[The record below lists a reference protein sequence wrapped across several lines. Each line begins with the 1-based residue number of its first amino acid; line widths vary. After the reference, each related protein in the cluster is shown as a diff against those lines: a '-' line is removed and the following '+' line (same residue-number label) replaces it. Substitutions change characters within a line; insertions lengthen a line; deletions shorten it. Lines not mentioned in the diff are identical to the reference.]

1 MWKHFKKYISIVL
14 IFSLMLNILST
25 GFAQAVS
32 EYENIN
38 IKEIEINAIS
48 SSLKEMIAAEK
59 EKKTYK
65 ENFIKQ
71 TEQEDKETFLT
82 RQRLKKYFQKEYQ
95 FNRVMDSFNQQLY
108 SQAAQEWKKLDYK
121 EDKFNLDAQTE
132 VCYGETCYPY
142 KIFMKALISAWL
154 EYHVQGEAVL
164 SIYNAKYLQEAAFLG
179 AISLEDKRELFNLL
193 KEGIKQERY
202 VCGKSDDKEEKCEDI
217 LAGLT
222 VLSEI
227 WETDTESKE
236 VSDLIYKILEKYY
249 DSKFGIMVL
258 IQSIAAL
265 SFIDTDYSYSLIEK
279 FLTQDTAP
287 TKIGNKTR
295 EALEMFSITGEYET
309 WTEYLNNLVKEGAHY
324 LNRHNIIWQYI
335 KEEETKKEKVDPVF
349 INTPGKVLDKNKNF
363 VLASYRV
370 VYGNILTDIG
380 EFLSNQEGRGKR
392 LATKIVKQYI
402 NASKEELKKIHIP
415 LVLGLIQNLDSGDAA
430 LAADRLQRTFY
441 YDINSGTGKWVQ
453 EKATI
458 GGKYAYNYPPNVRS
472 EKDYLD
478 FVKTKKLTTFGDILI
493 IFASLITLAKKIPD
507 MIFQLKNLANL
518 IKLRRMASYGSAVVV
533 KNVADVAKTAKVTP
547 AIAAVAPKTAITV
560 SGTAGAANVLS
571 KIRNVA
577 KTPILL
583 TKGANDGLSLAA
595 PTLTL
600 TSSSLSVKNSFS
612 LADGVFKLIDPEG
625 QFSGFLAEIPVFGI
639 NRQVIISAGH
649 AIGVMPEAPV
659 IVLGGNN
666 NIKTTAH
673 LVFSD
678 FVEKENEI
686 IKDFSL
692 LLPMHR
698 LPRTPLQLDFNPKL
712 EDYNKFWYIGYPNG
726 KFLMKNL
733 HPVFEKT
740 AKNILT
746 FDGKIDFGGSGGL
759 VLGEKQ
765 GQFFGLGTGVA
776 KHWKEGSWNTK
787 VYTFNWLD
795 KFIKGKLDISKL
807 WAPNFRES
815 FIKPNKSG
823 NLPDIPYN
831 DGIISPKVN
840 TEIPQVKTE
849 NPKNFTIAPTA
860 MTSYKKSLSAL
871 VREAEGWGLPHEEAM
886 SIAYDLPENVAK
898 KRLQDYI
905 WFMEE
910 GAKESTVAA
919 KAERKKLAKNTNLPG
934 FVEGNY
940 IPAVYPVP
948 FNTKV
953 KKMRVLIA
961 NDDYKFQKDLQKF
974 MQESEFAKYIEEAD
988 FVSAGQD
995 VIDKLAKDP
1004 SHYDIIFT
1012 DYYMANKKGEDVAQ
1026 YIFDNNLDIP
1036 IILLAEIEFPAIN
1049 LFAKKHFT
1057 GYLNIFQ
1064 NNMDA
1069 IFSYASNMLVENG
1082 KVANVPST
1090 EIENIELNIKSN
1102 KLNILPTISF
1112 SPITKLNSPVLNKAS
1127 AAEDIEDLS
1136 NSVFR
1141 LENAYNM
1148 SFSGF
1153 LTEIPIYGVK
1163 RQAII
1168 TAGHGVFQAPGS
1180 SIEIYDKYGNFVDE
1194 AHTMFFNNSLVGNG
1208 MQKMAEDYALLLPD
1222 HKISAKPL
1230 ELTFDDIYDYKEA
1243 IKVGYPL
1250 TNFEIQA
1257 ASPDEYIWYIQR
1269 YKNMKY
1275 LDVPNIAGSSGG
1287 AVFVKTYP
1295 NKFSVIGTSVA
1306 NLKREDRG
1314 KEFTVVQN
1322 LSWLEKFIKGEPI
1335 RAFFR
1340 NPIFPPSPFILSNH
1354 RYAKIVG
1361 SPINISGQIS
1371 DEKKAILSGKKSNLQ
1386 ITNTSFQFDKPY
1398 LPWESFNSYE
1408 KATLFPMGNIQSKT
1422 SPFWLVSDVKG
1433 NINKFLYYGT
1443 ETDVHRMHLFGQ
1455 IIKENNLDTKYQ
1467 LIDIEYPEFITVID
1481 EDLPLN
1487 VSKDFAEIKENAH
1500 YRKEEFVPYTTTPIK
1515 LNGAVWMEKEPS
1527 VNAKFRE
1534 SSSFANNPITQAE
1547 WDEVEALIQDINNYD
1562 FIFDDLEG
1570 SIILR
1575 RNTQGKLVVGFKKFK
1590 NSVLL
1595 SDNYS
1600 DVNAMG
1606 KHYENIGLKADKTGV
1621 VRNISKNNI
1630 ELDPNVLKNVT
1641 RAEIVVTDYG
1651 PDVVTHAV
1659 WRLYDNVGKIVGYLK
1674 YGTEDELVNMKKM
1687 HKIITENNLLDK
1699 FDAINIQY
1707 QRILT
1712 ENPEKFLPKKVLDE
1726 AYHKFTSNI
1735 NLIRNPGLRAKVMFV
1750 TAPIEFEA
1758 FCWGNLGTD
1767 EQSVM
1772 TAKARL
1778 KYKSIT
1784 AKEWE
1789 QIFNFFM
1796 ELETLGFKYDDL
1808 YNNLELGRDKNF
1820 MLNVLLKDLESE
1832 GHTDILKEIQD
1843 IGNTFNSYGLKEPAP
1858 NIDNKDLLRD
1868 ESFFFPY

>member
-1 MWKHFKKYISIVL
+1 MWKHFKKFISVSL

-38 IKEIEINAIS
+38 IKELEINAIAA
-48 SSLKEMIAAEK
+48 SLKEIVAAEN

-71 TEQEDKETFLT
+71 TEQEDRETFLT
-82 RQRLKKYFQKEYQ
+82 RQRLQKYFQKEYQ

-108 SQAAQEWKKLDYK
+108 SQAAKEWKRLDYK
-121 EDKFNLDAQTE
+121 EDKFNLDAQAE

-154 EYHVQGEAVL
+154 EYHVQGEADL

-193 KEGIKQERY
+193 KEGIKQESY
-202 VCGKSDDKEEKCEDI
+202 VCGKSGNKEEEKCEDI
-217 LAGLT
+217 LTGLT

-258 IQSIAAL
+258 IQSIASL

-309 WTEYLNNLVKEGAHY
+309 WTEYFNNLVKEGAHY

-335 KEEETKKEKVDPVF
+335 KEEETRAAKVDPAF
-349 INTPGKVLDKNKNF
+349 INTPGKVLDKSENS

-392 LATKIVKQYI
+392 LAAKIVKQYI
-402 NASKEELKKIHIP
+402 NASEEDIKKIHIP

-453 EKATI
+453 EKATV

-507 MIFQLKNLANL
+507 IIFKIKNLANL

-533 KNVADVAKTAKVTP
+533 GNVADVAKTAKVTP
-547 AIAAVAPKTAITV
+547 AITTVAPKTAITM
-560 SGTAGAANVLS
+560 SGTSAVNVLS

-577 KTPILL
+577 KTPVLL
-583 TKGANDGLSLAA
+583 TKGAKDGLSLAA
-595 PTLTL
+595 PSLTL
-600 TSSSLSVKNSFS
+600 TSGSLSLTNSV
-612 LADGVFKLIDPEG
+612 LLVDGVFHLIDPEG
-625 QFSGFLAEIPVFGI
+625 DFSGFLAEIPVFGI

-649 AIGVMPEAPV
+649 VIGVMPEAPV
-659 IVLGGNN
+659 IVLDKNN

-678 FVEKENEI
+678 FAEKGDKI
-686 IKDFSL
+686 LKDFSL

-712 EDYNKFWYIGYPNG
+712 EDYSKFWYIGYPNG

-733 HPVFEKT
+733 HPVFEESTKD
-740 AKNILT
+740 ILI
-746 FDGKIDFGGSGGL
+746 FDEEIGYGGSGGL
-759 VLGEKQ
+759 VFGEKQ
-765 GQFFGLGTGVA
+765 GQFFGLGTSVA
-776 KHWKEGSWNTK
+776 KHWRDGSWTTTAF
-787 VYTFNWLD
+787 TFNWLD

-815 FIKPNKSG
+815 FIKPDRTG
-823 NLPDIPYN
+823 NLPDIPFN
-831 DGIISPKVN
+831 DGIISIKN
-840 TEIPQVKTE
+840 AESQNLLGQTKPQQNIDSGIKLRDITLPIIAIGTGLMLTSVFNASAPLLTLASFPFFGRLFNFRGEVIRKDEPPAPVK
-849 NPKNFTIAPTA
+849 
-860 MTSYKKSLSAL
+860 
-871 VREAEGWGLPHEEAM
+871 
-886 SIAYDLPENVAK
+886 
-898 KRLQDYI
+898 
-905 WFMEE
+905 
-910 GAKESTVAA
+910 KESI
-919 KAERKKLAKNTNLPG
+919 KESMFNLAK
-934 FVEGNY
+934 
-940 IPAVYPVP
+940 
-948 FNTKV
+948 
-953 KKMRVLIA
+953 
-961 NDDYKFQKDLQKF
+961 
-974 MQESEFAKYIEEAD
+974 
-988 FVSAGQD
+988 
-995 VIDKLAKDP
+995 
-1004 SHYDIIFT
+1004 
-1012 DYYMANKKGEDVAQ
+1012 
-1026 YIFDNNLDIP
+1026 
-1036 IILLAEIEFPAIN
+1036 
-1049 LFAKKHFT
+1049 
-1057 GYLNIFQ
+1057 
-1064 NNMDA
+1064 
-1069 IFSYASNMLVENG
+1069 
-1082 KVANVPST
+1082 
-1090 EIENIELNIKSN
+1090 
-1102 KLNILPTISF
+1102 
-1112 SPITKLNSPVLNKAS
+1112 
-1127 AAEDIEDLS
+1127 
-1136 NSVFR
+1136 SVFHLGSLNR
-1141 LENAYNM
+1141 E
-1148 SFSGF
+1148 FSGF
-1153 LTEIPIYGVK
+1153 LVEIPIYGVK

-1168 TAGHGVFQAPGS
+1168 TAGHAVSHAPGS
-1180 SIEIYDKYGNFVDE
+1180 EVDVYDMFGNLISE
-1194 AHTMFFNNSLVGNG
+1194 AHPMFFNYNLSNKTVFNG
-1208 MQKMAEDYALLLPD
+1208 VDYALLLPD
-1222 HKISAKPL
+1222 YEIHEQPL
-1230 ELTFDDIYDYKEA
+1230 ELNFDDDIYNYKKI
-1243 IKVGYPL
+1243 IKMGYPNGEL
-1250 TNFEIQA
+1250 SVET
-1257 ASPDEYIWYIQR
+1257 ASPLPDIR
-1269 YKNMKY
+1269 PMLPSKNLSFLSPISEKG
-1275 LDVPNIAGSSGG
+1275 ISGG
-1287 AVFVKTYP
+1287 PVFVESAP
-1295 NKFSVIGTSVA
+1295 NKFSVIGISVSTA
-1306 NLKREDRG
+1306 DSSIGGFSLVNDLNWLK
-1314 KEFTVVQN
+1314 
-1322 LSWLEKFIKGEPI
+1322 KFIKGEPI

-1340 NPIFPPSPFILSNH
+1340 NPIYPPSPFISSNP
-1354 RYAKIVG
+1354 RYAKIAEA
-1361 SPINISGQIS
+1361 PMDISDQIS
-1371 DEKKAILSGKKSNLQ
+1371 DEERKILSGGELNLQ
-1386 ITNTSFQFDKPY
+1386 LANTSFQFDKPY

-1408 KATLFPMGNIQSKT
+1408 KATLFPMGNISSKT
-1422 SPFWLVSDVKG
+1422 SPFWLVSDVTG

-1443 ETDVHRMHLFGQ
+1443 ETDVYRMHLFDQ
-1455 IIKENNLDTKYQ
+1455 IIKENNLDTKYK
-1467 LIDIEYPEFITVID
+1467 LIDIKYPEFITVID

-1487 VSKDFAEIKENAH
+1487 VSEDFAEIKVNAH

-1515 LNGAVWMEKEPS
+1515 LNGAVWVEKDPVINAEFLENS
-1527 VNAKFRE
+1527 AFVNH
-1534 SSSFANNPITQAE
+1534 PITQAE
-1547 WDEVEALIQDINNYD
+1547 WDEIEALIQDINNYG
-1562 FIFDDLEG
+1562 FVFDDLE
-1570 SIILR
+1570 SSLILT
-1575 RNTQGKLVVGFKKFK
+1575 RNEEGKLVVGVKKFK
-1590 NSVLL
+1590 DSVLL

-1600 DVNAMG
+1600 DVNSMG
-1606 KHYENIGLKADKTGV
+1606 KHYERVGLKADRNGV
-1621 VRNISKNNI
+1621 VRNISKKDI
-1630 ELDPNVLKNVT
+1630 ELNPNVLKNVN
-1641 RAEIVVTDYG
+1641 RAEMVITDYG

-1659 WRLYDNVGKIVGYLK
+1659 WRLYDNVGKNVGYLK
-1674 YGTEDELVNMKKM
+1674 YGTEDELINMKKM
-1687 HKIITENNLLDK
+1687 HQIITENNLLDK

-1726 AYHKFTSNI
+1726 VYQKFTSNI
-1735 NLIRNPGLRAKVMFV
+1735 NLIRNPSLRAKVMFV

-1778 KYKSIT
+1778 KYKPIT
-1784 AKEWE
+1784 ANEWE

-1820 MLNVLLKDLESE
+1820 KLNVLLKDLETE
-1832 GHTDILKEIQD
+1832 GSNTDILKEIKD
-1843 IGNTFNSYGLKEPAP
+1843 IGNTFNAYGLKEPSP
-1858 NIDNKDLLRD
+1858 KIDNVDLIRD
-1868 ESFFFPY
+1868 ESYYLPY

>member
-1 MWKHFKKYISIVL
+1 MPNKTLQYIYMINHFRKIISIVL
-14 IFSLMLNILST
+14 ISSLMLNIVSM

-32 EYENIN
+32 EYGDIN

-48 SSLKEMIAAEK
+48 SSLKEMIAAEN

-71 TEQEDKETFLT
+71 IEQEDRETSLT

-95 FNRVMDSFNQQLY
+95 FGSVMDSFNQQLY
-108 SQAAQEWKKLDYK
+108 SQAVQEWKKSNYK
-121 EDKFNLDAQTE
+121 EDAFNLDAQAE
-132 VCYGETCYPY
+132 VCYSETCYPY
-142 KIFMKALISAWL
+142 QIFMKALISAWL
-154 EYHVQGEAVL
+154 EYHVQGEADL

-193 KEGIKQERY
+193 KEGLKQESY
-202 VCGKSDDKEEKCEDI
+202 LCAKNGDKEEKCEDI

-227 WETDTESKE
+227 WETSSESKE
-236 VSDLIYKILEKYY
+236 VSDLIYEILGKYY
-249 DSKFGIMVL
+249 DSQIGIMVL
-258 IQSIAAL
+258 IQSIASL

-279 FLTQDTAP
+279 FLTLDIAP
-287 TKIGNKTR
+287 TKIGNKAR

-309 WTEYLNNLVKEGAHY
+309 WSEYFNNLVKEGAHY

-335 KEEETKKEKVDPVF
+335 KEEETRKEKVDPAF
-349 INTPGKVLDKNKNF
+349 INTPGKVLDKSDNS

-380 EFLSNQEGRGKR
+380 EFLSSQEGRGKR
-392 LATKIVKQYI
+392 LATKIVKRYI

-415 LVLGLIQNLDSGDAA
+415 LVLGLIQNLDSNDAA

-441 YDINSGTGKWVQ
+441 YDINGGTGKWVR
-453 EKATI
+453 EKATV
-458 GGKYAYNYPPNVRS
+458 GGKYVYNYPPNVRS

-507 MIFQLKNLANL
+507 IIFKIKNLANL

-533 KNVADVAKTAKVTP
+533 GNVADVAKTAKVTP
-547 AIAAVAPKTAITV
+547 AITTVAPKTAITM
-560 SGTAGAANVLS
+560 SGTSNAVNVLS

-577 KTPILL
+577 KTPVLL
-583 TKGANDGLSLAA
+583 TKGAKDGLSLAA
-595 PTLTL
+595 PSLAL
-600 TSSSLSVKNSFS
+600 TSGSLSLTNRVP
-612 LADGVFKLIDPEG
+612 LVDGVFHLIDPEG
-625 QFSGFLAEIPVFGI
+625 DFSGFLAEIPVFGI

-659 IVLGGNN
+659 IVLDKNN

-678 FVEKENEI
+678 FAEKGDEI
-686 IKDFSL
+686 LKDFSL

-712 EDYNKFWYIGYPNG
+712 EDYSKFLYIGYPNG

-733 HPVFEKT
+733 RPVFEEST
-740 AKNILT
+740 KNILI
-746 FDGKIDFGGSGGL
+746 FDRAIGYGGSGGL

-765 GQFFGLGTGVA
+765 GQFFGIGTSIA
-776 KHWKEGSWNTK
+776 KHWKEGSWTTK
-787 VYTFNWLD
+787 AYTFNWLD

-815 FIKPNKSG
+815 FIRPDKSG
-823 NLPDIPYN
+823 NLPNILYN
-831 DGIISPKVN
+831 KGIISPKVN
-840 TEIPQVKTE
+840 TEIPQLKTD
-849 NPKNFTIAPTA
+849 NPNSFTIVPTA
-860 MTSYKKSLSAL
+860 MTSYDK
-871 VREAEGWGLPHEEAM
+871 PH
-886 SIAYDLPENVAK
+886 
-898 KRLQDYI
+898 
-905 WFMEE
+905 
-910 GAKESTVAA
+910 
-919 KAERKKLAKNTNLPG
+919 
-934 FVEGNY
+934 
-940 IPAVYPVP
+940 
-948 FNTKV
+948 
-953 KKMRVLIA
+953 
-961 NDDYKFQKDLQKF
+961 
-974 MQESEFAKYIEEAD
+974 
-988 FVSAGQD
+988 
-995 VIDKLAKDP
+995 
-1004 SHYDIIFT
+1004 
-1012 DYYMANKKGEDVAQ
+1012 
-1026 YIFDNNLDIP
+1026 
-1036 IILLAEIEFPAIN
+1036 
-1049 LFAKKHFT
+1049 
-1057 GYLNIFQ
+1057 
-1064 NNMDA
+1064 
-1069 IFSYASNMLVENG
+1069 
-1082 KVANVPST
+1082 
-1090 EIENIELNIKSN
+1090 
-1102 KLNILPTISF
+1102 IS
-1112 SPITKLNSPVLNKAS
+1112 NKAS
-1127 AAEDIEDLS
+1127 ISEDIEDLS

-1168 TAGHGVFQAPGS
+1168 TAGQGVFQAPGS

-1340 NPIFPPSPFILSNH
+1340 NPIYPPSPFILSNH

-1398 LPWESFNSYE
+1398 LPWESFNSSE

-1422 SPFWLVSDVKG
+1422 SPFWLVSDNMG
-1433 NINKFLYYGT
+1433 NITKFLYYGT
-1443 ETDVHRMHLFGQ
+1443 ELDVHRMHFFDK
-1455 IIKENNLDTKYQ
+1455 IIKENNLKEKYE

-1481 EDLPLN
+1481 DDLPLN
-1487 VSKDFAEIKENAH
+1487 VSKDFAEIKVNAH

-1515 LNGAVWMEKEPS
+1515 LNGAVWVEKDPT

-1534 SSSFANNPITQAE
+1534 NSAFARNPITQAE

-1575 RNTQGKLVVGFKKFK
+1575 RNTQGKLVIGFKKFK

-1606 KHYENIGLKADKTGV
+1606 KHYENVGLKADRKGV
-1621 VRNISKNNI
+1621 VRNISKKDI
-1630 ELDPNVLKNVT
+1630 ELNPNVLKNVK
-1641 RAEIVVTDYG
+1641 RAEMVITDYG

-1699 FDAINIQY
+1699 FDDINIQY

-1712 ENPEKFLPKKVLDE
+1712 ENPEEFLPKKILDE
-1726 AYHKFTSNI
+1726 VYRKFTSNI
-1735 NLIRNPGLRAKVMFV
+1735 NLIRNPSLRAKVMFV

-1784 AKEWE
+1784 SKEWE

-1820 MLNVLLKDLESE
+1820 KLNVLLKDLETE

-1843 IGNTFNSYGLKEPAP
+1843 IGNTFNSYGLKEPTP